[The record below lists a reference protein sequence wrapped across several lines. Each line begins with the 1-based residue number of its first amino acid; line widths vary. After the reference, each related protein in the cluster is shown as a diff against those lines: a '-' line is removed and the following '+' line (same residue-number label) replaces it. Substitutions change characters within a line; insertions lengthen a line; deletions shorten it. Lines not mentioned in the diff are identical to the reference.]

1 MKDVTPAD
9 IFKKINILDK
19 DITETKRSFD
29 VRMYNEFKEVN
40 KKIVEY
46 SAKTSRLEKLI
57 LLLALIQ
64 LFILIGVM

>member
-9 IFKKINILDK
+9 IFKKINSLDK

-40 KKIVEY
+40 KKIAEY

>member
-9 IFKKINILDK
+9 IFKKINNLDK

-29 VRMYNEFKEVN
+29 VRMYNEFKEIN
-40 KKIVEY
+40 KKITEY
-46 SAKTSRLEKLI
+46 SSKTSRLEKLI

>member
-9 IFKKINILDK
+9 IFKKINTLDK

-29 VRMYNEFKEVN
+29 VRMYNEFQKLN
-40 KKIVEY
+40 KKIAEY

-57 LLLALIQ
+57 LLLAVIQ
-64 LFILIGVM
+64 TITIIGVQ

>member
-9 IFKKINILDK
+9 IFKKINTLDK

-29 VRMYNEFKEVN
+29 VRMYNEFQKLN

-46 SAKTSRLEKLI
+46 SDKTSRLEKLI
-57 LLLALIQ
+57 LLLAVIQ
-64 LFILIGVM
+64 TITIIGVQ